1 MTQKVTNQ
9 DATPR
14 GLPFLFG
21 AQYYR
26 APTPSADCWEADLSR
41 MRELGFNAVKFWA
54 QWRWS
59 HREAD
64 PDRFYWEDIDRLMD
78 LAAQNELAVTLNT
91 IFDVAPL
98 WLYRRHPDAR
108 QVDATGAVVEP
119 YVVGHRQIGGHPGP
133 CYNHSEARAHRER
146 FLTAAVGRFA
156 AHPAMSMWDV
166 WNEPEQAFHARR
178 PDLKTLVCCCPNC
191 RAGFRLWLERKYE
204 TLDRLNRVWGRWY
217 DRWEEVE
224 VPTTG
229 QTIADFIDWREF
241 HLDTMTA
248 EAKWRLDIVRR
259 LDPARVAY
267 LHVVPNTMQP
277 FNSVTCVDDFDIAE
291 HCDVWAATM
300 NGSPAFTMQV
310 ISAARGK
317 AAYNVESHV
326 NFGSLKN
333 HQRILSLNDLLA
345 DLLPQVGLGVRGF
358 LFWQYRPERL
368 GIEAPAWGL
377 VGLDG
382 SDRPV
387 TRAAQ
392 TFHDTLRPH
401 VPALMGCPPAA
412 ASIGVWKSRR
422 NEIFHFCVDG
432 SLVGL
437 AEGVEAYLQALY
449 WQSYPMRFVSGQM
462 LERGDLEGLKLLI
475 LPAPMYVSDEEA
487 AALDRWV
494 RAGGVLLTEAHL
506 ASYSATDNR
515 HAVAVPGAGLHHAWG
530 ICETDTTAVP
540 HLRLPAATAASAGEV
555 GSASEDERKAL
566 EGVRSGGE
574 YLPCRLEDGGILWGA
589 QRYAVLA
596 GDDLETWATFDST
609 DGPLPI
615 VVSKTVGCGQVI
627 YAGTQLG
634 LGARQDARGLADLV
648 RRAATAAHVLPTCRA
663 TDSAVHVDVLSD
675 DGGTRFVFL
684 LNRSE
689 GAQVVRLEQPVGG
702 LRGLFTGMRW
712 DGSGP
717 TTAPPGFCDLF
728 VITA

>member
-1 MTQKVTNQ
+1 MTH
-9 DATPR
+9 D
-14 GLPFLFG
+14 LPFLFG

-26 APTPSADCWEADLSR
+26 APTPSPDCWKADLSR
-41 MRELGFNAVKFWA
+41 MGALGFNAVKFWV

-59 HREAD
+59 HRASN
-64 PDRFYWEDIDRLMD
+64 PDRFFWEDIDRLMD
-78 LAAQNELAVTLNT
+78 LAAKNELGVTLNT

-98 WLYRRHPDAR
+98 WLYQQHPDAR
-108 QVDATGAVVEP
+108 QVDATGAIIQP

-133 CYNHSEARAHRER
+133 CYNHPQARAHRER
-146 FLTAAVGRFA
+146 FLSAAVERFA

-178 PDLKTLVCCCPNC
+178 PDLKTLVCYCPNC
-191 RAGFRLWLERKYE
+191 RTGFHSWLERKYE
-204 TLDRLNRVWGRWY
+204 TLDRLNHVWGRWY

-229 QTIADFIDWREF
+229 QTIADFVDWREF

-248 EAKWRLDIVRR
+248 EAKWRLDVVRQ

-267 LHVVPNTMQP
+267 LHVVPNTMAP
-277 FNSVTCVDDFDIAE
+277 FNSVTGVDDFDIAE

-300 NGSPAFTMQV
+300 NGSPAFTAQV

-317 AAYNVESHV
+317 LAYNVESHV

-392 TFHDTLRPH
+392 IFHDTLRPH
-401 VPALMGCPPAA
+401 VPALMRCPPAS

-422 NEIFHFCVDG
+422 NELFHFCVDG
-432 SLVGL
+432 SLNGL
-437 AEGVEAYLQALY
+437 AEGVEAYLQVLY

-462 LERGDLEGLKLLI
+462 LERGDLDGLKLLI

-494 RAGGVLLTEAHL
+494 GAGGVLLTEAHL

-515 HAVAVPGAGLHHAWG
+515 HAITVPGAGLDRAWG
-530 ICETDTTAVP
+530 IREADSTAVP
-540 HLRLPAATAASAGEV
+540 HLQLPVTFAGRMET
-555 GSASEDERKAL
+555 ASEDERKAL
-566 EGVRSGGE
+566 QSIRSGGE
-574 YLPCRLEDGGILWGA
+574 YLPCRLEGGSSASGGGGTVFGA
-589 QRYAVLA
+589 QRYAILT
-596 GDDLETWATFDST
+596 GDGLETWATFEST
-609 DGPLPI
+609 SGPLPI
-615 VVSKTVGCGQVI
+615 VVSKAVGRGRVI

-648 RRAATAAHVLPTCRA
+648 RRAATAANVQPACHA
-663 TDSAVHVDVLSD
+663 NDSAAVHVDVLSD
-675 DGGTRFVFL
+675 DTGTQFVFL
-684 LNRSE
+684 RNRSDS
-689 GAQVVRLEQPVGG
+689 AQVVRLEQLAGA
-702 LRGLFTGMRW
+702 LRGLFTNIRW
-712 DGSGP
+712 NAAGP
-717 TTAPPGFCDLF
+717 MTAPAGFCDLF
-728 VITA
+728 IVEET